1 MKDAVLTCLKQK
13 YFVIDGRAS
22 RSEFWFFSLFAF
34 VATLVFLIVGL
45 LFAVLVSYISQT
57 LGGIISFLV
66 ALSPLVFIIPSIT
79 VTIRRLHDQD
89 KPGLLV
95 LLGLIPAIGGL
106 IVLILMCLPGT
117 QGDNKYGPDPLAK

>member
-22 RSEFWFFSLFAF
+22 RSEFWFFSLFVF
-34 VATLVFLIVGL
+34 VATIVFLIVGL
-45 LFAVLVSYISQT
+45 LLAVLVSYISQT

-117 QGDNKYGPDPLAK
+117 QGDNKYGPDPLVK